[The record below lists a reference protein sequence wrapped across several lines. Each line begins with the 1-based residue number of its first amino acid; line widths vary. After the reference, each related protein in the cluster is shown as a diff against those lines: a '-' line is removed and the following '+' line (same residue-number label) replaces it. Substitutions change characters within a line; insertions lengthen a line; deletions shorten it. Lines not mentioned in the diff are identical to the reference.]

1 MASGSTL
8 FPVQTSRV
16 DLAGKLFRQ
25 NEEDWK
31 PVLERFEQHL
41 KQISSEGDEVSLKRH
56 QSRGQLL
63 RALHPHSLQRNRL
76 TLSIARDRIALLLD
90 HDSPF
95 LELGAFAGFGN
106 PNSTPSGNLIAGIG
120 NVSGRPCM
128 LMSHIP
134 TQSGGAWNEMTGK
147 ETMKYDKTQ
156 LTVQYSAQGQPDY
169 GSRV

>member
-8 FPVQTSRV
+8 FPVQISRL

-31 PVLERFEQHL
+31 PVLERFERNLQ
-41 KQISSEGDEVSLKRH
+41 QIASEGDEVSLTRH

-63 RALHPHSLQRNRL
+63 RASYHCRCRIEL
-76 TLSIARDRIALLLD
+76 TLPIARDRIALLLD

-106 PNSTPSGNLIAGIG
+106 PDSTPSGNLIAGIG
-120 NVSGRPCM
+120 NVNSHPCM

-134 TQSGGAWNEMTGK
+134 TQSGGAWNEMTG
-147 ETMKYDKTQ
+147 TW
-156 LTVQYSAQGQPDY
+156 A
-169 GSRV
+169 